1 MATTISIKQNDLRPI
16 IQFTLSENGV
26 AKNLTGATSATLKMR
41 TGVTTVTRLG
51 VISSPASGIVQIT
64 FTGSDTAVNGVYQAE
79 IEVIWP
85 TGQPQ
90 TFPNDGYFELI
101 IVDDVG

>member
-16 IQFTLSENGV
+16 IQFTLSENGAV
-26 AKNLTGATSATLKMR
+26 KNLTGATSATLKMR

-51 VISSPASGIVQIT
+51 VITSAVGGIVQIT
-64 FTGSDTAVNGVYQAE
+64 FTGTDTSVVGTYQAE

-85 TGQPQ
+85 TAQPQ

-101 IVDDVG
+101 IVDDVA